1 MERAQIVSM
10 VVMTLTTV
18 ITAVIGFLV
27 RRAFTEQDEKIK
39 TLTERCTRLEEN
51 SHKLDKDAV
60 RVESIDKTL
69 TDVNSKMMT
78 LLDVRSEF
86 LDRLGDYIRRGDFV
100 RDIQIVTNQ
109 IDTIYKK
116 IEYMDSK
123 WDRLRD
129 KQ

>member
-1 MERAQIVSM
+1 MDRGQIIGLIAM
-10 VVMTLTTV
+10 VIST
-18 ITAVIGFLV
+18 VIGFLV
-27 RRAFTEQDEKIK
+27 RRAFNDLDDKIK
-39 TLTERCTRLEEN
+39 TLIERCTKIEEN

-60 RVESIDKTL
+60 RVESLDRTL
-69 TDVNSKMMT
+69 TDVNSKMTNLME
-78 LLDVRSEF
+78 VRSEF

-109 IDTIYKK
+109 IEAIHKK
-116 IEYMDSK
+116 IEYMDVK